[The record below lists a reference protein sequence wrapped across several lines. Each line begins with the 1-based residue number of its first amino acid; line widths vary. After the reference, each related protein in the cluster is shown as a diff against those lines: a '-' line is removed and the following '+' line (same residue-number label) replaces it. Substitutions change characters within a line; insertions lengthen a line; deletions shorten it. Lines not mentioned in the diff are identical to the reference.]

1 MAVAASRRGEAE
13 SPQFRIAA
21 TGAYHEP
28 RTRILKHGDTF
39 AVLSPFGDMVGDAG
53 CPDGLYHQDTRFLSQ
68 LELRLN
74 GDCPLLLSSNQ
85 TEDNS
90 LLPVDLAN
98 ADNVAAD
105 GSLLQR
111 ELIYVN
117 RRQFVWQ
124 SAYYEL
130 LLIRNFDMRR
140 HVVTLGMRFASDFAD
155 IFEVRGEKRARR
167 GEGSA
172 EPVSPDTVAL
182 RYHGLDG
189 VERVTQLSFAPLP
202 TQLDEKSATF
212 VLDLRPG
219 KWYRLALRVSCDPAD
234 GQDWTVRQFYRSLR
248 SARHALR
255 ASSGRA
261 ASIEGSN

>member
-1 MAVAASRRGEAE
+1 MAVAASRR
-13 SPQFRIAA
+13 SQPDSQFRIAA
-21 TGAYHEP
+21 SGALHEP

-39 AVLSPFGDMVGDAG
+39 AVLSPFGDMAGEAG

-85 TEDNS
+85 AEDNS

-98 ADNVAAD
+98 ADTVAAD

-117 RRQFVWQ
+117 RRQFVWR

-140 HVVTLGMRFASDFAD
+140 HAVTLGMSFAADFAD
-155 IFEVRGEKRARR
+155 VFEVRGQKRARR
-167 GEGSA
+167 GTESA
-172 EPVSPDTVAL
+172 QLVSP
-182 RYHGLDG
+182 
-189 VERVTQLSFAPLP
+189 
-202 TQLDEKSATF
+202 
-212 VLDLRPG
+212 
-219 KWYRLALRVSCDPAD
+219 
-234 GQDWTVRQFYRSLR
+234 
-248 SARHALR
+248 
-255 ASSGRA
+255 
-261 ASIEGSN
+261 